1 MGTRSRLRAALAA
14 GTAALALAGC
24 GVAEGADGSVADADS
39 LVIGVKDNEPGLG
52 SRGAN
57 GRYEGFD
64 IDVARKVAEGLGVDA
79 GNVTFKKV
87 SSDQRE
93 DLLDEGAVDLVVA
106 SYSVTQQRKT
116 EVTFAG
122 PYYVAHQD
130 ILVRQS
136 DAASVENVRD
146 LAGKRLCRV
155 DRSVSFTRVREERDV
170 PVLSVPGADY
180 ADCVSK
186 LAAGALD
193 AVSTD
198 DLILTGLAAKAAA
211 AGSGPALRMVN
222 APISDEPYGIGLR
235 KGDVEGCEAVNKAI
249 TGMYQDGT
257 AAALLKKW
265 FVPAGLEVTTT
276 VPQFEGCD

>member
-1 MGTRSRLRAALAA
+1 MRHALAA
-14 GTAALALAGC
+14 GAAVLALAGC
-24 GVAEGADGSVADADS
+24 GAAAGADGSVADRDS
-39 LVIGVKDNEPGLG
+39 LVIGVKDGEPGLS

-64 IDVARKVAEGLGVDA
+64 ADVAREIAKRLGVDA
-79 GNVTFKKV
+79 GNVTFRKV
-87 SSDQRE
+87 SSDQRA
-93 DLLDEGAVDLVVA
+93 DFLADGTVDLVVA
-106 SYSVTQQRKT
+106 SYSVTPQRKT

-130 ILVRQS
+130 ILVRRP
-136 DAASVENVRD
+136 DAASVKDVRD

-155 DRSVSFTRVREERDV
+155 DRSVSFTRVREERHV

-180 ADCVSK
+180 ADCVAK
-186 LAAGALD
+186 LSAGALD

-198 DLILTGLAAKAAA
+198 DLILTGLAARAAA
-211 AGSGPALRMVN
+211 SGSGPALRMVN

-235 KGDVEGCEAVNKAI
+235 KGDVEGCAAVNKAI

-265 FVPAGLEVTTT
+265 FEPAGLRVTTT